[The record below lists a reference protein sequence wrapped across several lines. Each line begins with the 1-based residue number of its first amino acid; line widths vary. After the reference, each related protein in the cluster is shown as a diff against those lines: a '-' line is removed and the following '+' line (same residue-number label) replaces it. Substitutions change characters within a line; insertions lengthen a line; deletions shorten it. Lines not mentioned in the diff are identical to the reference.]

1 MYMYSVLEGALNP
14 LIKIFVS
21 DTKLRG
27 SHRFGLLIEA
37 IGIWSVGMQTSSLL
51 TYIIHSI
58 LTVILT
64 IAIPLYEHTGT

>member
-1 MYMYSVLEGALNP
+1 MYMYSVLKGALNP

-21 DTKLRG
+21 DTKLG
-27 SHRFGLLIEA
+27 GGHRFGLLIEA

-58 LTVILT
+58 VTSIL
-64 IAIPLYEHTGT
+64 